1 MKLRYLATMRLLVL
15 GGTLFLGRHVTEI
28 AHARGHELT
37 LFNRGVTPYDA
48 PPGVEQVHGDRDGG
62 LDLLGDRLWDAV
74 IDTSGYVP
82 RVVAESARRLAPR
95 TSHYTFVST
104 IGAYGSHPNEG
115 IDERTPTASLPPGAG
130 ASEDVA
136 ALYGELKAQC
146 EREVQ
151 NVFGERALIVRP
163 GLIVGPHDPTER
175 FTYWVR
181 RLARPGRVLVPDA
194 RGQPVQVI
202 DGRDLAAWLIDL
214 AERGQTGAFNAT
226 GPAVRL
232 TFGELIELI
241 DQAAGDGAELVRIPE
256 DRLAEAGVEPWDE
269 LPLWLDLPR
278 NPEYRGFLAVDI
290 GRALDAGLQLR
301 PLADTVADT
310 LAWIRERAAVPVKRQ
325 GVPIRPPGLDPAGE
339 RRLLDELGA

>member
-1 MKLRYLATMRLLVL
+1 MRLLVL

-28 AHARGHELT
+28 AHTRGHELT

-48 PPGVEQVHGDRDGG
+48 SNAVEQLHGDRDGG
-62 LDLLGDRLWDAV
+62 LDVLGDRCWDAV

-95 TSHYTFVST
+95 ASIYAFVST

-115 IDERTPTASLPPGAG
+115 IDERTPTASLPPDAG
-130 ASEDVA
+130 TSEDVA
-136 ALYGELKAQC
+136 ALYSELKAQC

-151 NVFGERALIVRP
+151 DAFGTRALIVRP

-181 RLARPGRVLVPDA
+181 RLAGSGRVLVPDA
-194 RGQPVQVI
+194 RRQPVQVI

-214 AERGQTGAFNAT
+214 AERGQTGVFNAT
-226 GPAVRL
+226 GPAARL
-232 TFGELIELI
+232 TFGELLELI
-241 DQAAGDGAELVRIPE
+241 NRSAGDGAELVWIPD
-256 DRLAEAGVEPWDE
+256 DRLAAAGVEPWDE

-290 GRALDAGLQLR
+290 GRALDAGLELR
-301 PLADTVADT
+301 PLEDTVADT
-310 LAWIRERAAVPVKRQ
+310 LAWTRERGAVPVKRQ
-325 GVPIRPPGLDPAGE
+325 GVPISPPGLDPARE
-339 RRLLDELGA
+339 RRLLAELGPQGA